1 LLSHK
6 FLIKLYD
13 KGRMIT
19 QNSIDLDVRI
29 LTNMDEVADIWAKLL
44 SFSPCSIYQTPEFLN
59 SWLKTTQN
67 IEPLYIV
74 FEKNKN
80 PIVLLPLCV
89 RRVGLVK
96 IAEFLGGKH
105 SNFNLP
111 IFDPII
117 FSLGLGALQEALIR
131 AGKLAIIDVFN
142 FTNQPVSWQGLINPI
157 AELGGQDSPSF
168 GYSLELKKDTEA
180 LFSELLS
187 KEARKKIRQK
197 ESGVAKLG
205 GIQFIE
211 ASNVEQREDMF
222 NAYFSQKAE
231 SFQKKG
237 IHDPFADPAIQRW
250 LMGLDNLRLFGLM
263 LNDKYIAIWGC
274 GVQGSI
280 ASGMFT
286 SFDATSEAVKSS
298 PGEVLLIW
306 LLRKLCAEGYNR
318 IDYGVGEARYK
329 TTWSDKTIKLLDS
342 HIGVSPIGKIAA
354 FVMFMKGTVKREIK
368 HSPALMK
375 LVQQVRVWR
384 G

>member
-1 LLSHK
+1 MTTENLS
-6 FLIKLYD
+6 
-13 KGRMIT
+13 
-19 QNSIDLDVRI
+19 DLHVRI
-29 LTNMDEVADIWAKLL
+29 FTNIDDVADIWVKLL
-44 SFSPCSIYQTPEFLN
+44 SFSPCSIYQTPEFLT
-59 SWLKTTQN
+59 SWLKTAHNVTP
-67 IEPLYIV
+67 IYIV
-74 FEKNKN
+74 IETNKN

-89 RRVGLVK
+89 RHVGFVK

-117 FSLGLGALQEALIR
+117 FSLGPGALQEALIR
-131 AGKLAIIDVFN
+131 AGKLANIDVFN

-211 ASNVEQREDMF
+211 ANDVEQREDMF
-222 NAYFSQKAE
+222 NAYFIQKSE

-237 IHDPFADPAIQRW
+237 IHDPFADPAIQHW
-250 LMGLDNLRLFGLM
+250 LMGLDNLRLFGLT
-263 LNDKYIAIWGC
+263 LNNKYIAIWGC

-298 PGEVLLIW
+298 PGEVLLIC

-329 TTWSDKTIKLLDS
+329 TTWSDKTIRLVDTQLS
-342 HIGVSPIGKIAA
+342 VSAIGRISAFAIAI
-354 FVMFMKGTVKREIK
+354 KGAAKRKIK
-368 HSPALMK
+368 HTPALMK
-375 LVQQVRVWR
+375 IVERLRMLR

>member
-1 LLSHK
+1 
-6 FLIKLYD
+6 
-13 KGRMIT
+13 MIT
-19 QNSIDLDVRI
+19 KNSSDLHVRI
-29 LTNMDEVADIWAKLL
+29 LKNMDEVGDIWAKLL
-44 SFSPCSIYQTPEFLN
+44 CFSPCSIYQTPEFLN

-74 FEKNKN
+74 FENN
-80 PIVLLPLCV
+80 NVPIVMLPLCV
-89 RRVGLVK
+89 RRIGFLT

-111 IFDPII
+111 IFDPIV
-117 FSLGLGALQEALIR
+117 FSLHSRVLKKAIIK
-131 AGKLAIIDVFN
+131 AGKLARIDVFN

-157 AELGGQDSPSF
+157 AELGGQKSPSF
-168 GYSLELKKDTEA
+168 GYSLELKKDSEA

-197 ESGVAKLG
+197 ESGVTKLG
-205 GIQFIE
+205 GIEFIE
-211 ASNVEQREDMF
+211 ANNVEQREDMF

-237 IHDPFADPAIQRW
+237 IHDPFADPAIKNW
-250 LMGLDNLRLFGLM
+250 LMNLGNLRLFGLT
-263 LNDKYIAIWGC
+263 LNNKYIAVWGC

-286 SFDATSEAVKSS
+286 SFDATSEAVRSS

-306 LLRKLCAEGYNR
+306 LVRKLCAEGYNR

-329 TTWSDKTIKLLDS
+329 TTWSDKTIKLVDS

-354 FVMFMKGTVKREIK
+354 FVMFMKGAIKREIK

-384 G
+384 S